1 MKAPRSLDVLSVE
14 GFKSLRRV
22 EELQFRA
29 LNVIIGANG
38 AGKSNLV
45 SLFRLLAD
53 LVEGRLQYSV
63 AKAGGPEALL
73 HLGSKVT
80 PSLSARFGFGTNGYG
95 FQLEPTATNQLIFT
109 DEAIYWRGDFYKV
122 APNRQATSIG
132 RGHQESKLREVFD
145 ADQNARG
152 KGVVSYVYPSVRGWI
167 VYHFHDTSETAGLK
181 RRQDLADSM
190 RLARDGANLAPLL
203 NRLRVQHPNI
213 YTTLRN
219 TVRLAIPFFDDFE
232 VDPLLDNP
240 SQTELRWRQT
250 SSDYRFHAS
259 QLSDG
264 TLRFICLATALLQP
278 FPPPTLIVDEPEL
291 GLHPY
296 ALTLLA
302 GLVKQACTR
311 TQVVLCT
318 QSAQLLSEFTA
329 EDVIVARHEDGAS
342 HFDRLDAA
350 SLASWLEDYTLG
362 ELGQKNLLGGRP
374 SR

>member
-190 RLARDGANLAPLL
+190 RLA
-203 NRLRVQHPNI
+203 
-213 YTTLRN
+213 
-219 TVRLAIPFFDDFE
+219 IPFFDDFE

-362 ELGQKNLLGGRP
+362 ELWQKNLLGGRP